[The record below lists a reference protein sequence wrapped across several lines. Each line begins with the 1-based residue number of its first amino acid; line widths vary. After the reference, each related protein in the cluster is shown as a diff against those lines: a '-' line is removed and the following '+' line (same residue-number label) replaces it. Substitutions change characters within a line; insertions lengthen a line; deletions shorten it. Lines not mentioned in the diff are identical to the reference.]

1 MCARGGGGTGDM
13 VVVMGERRLLDML
26 SLPSRVSV
34 QQLRAYADEDL
45 AGEPDAYEEQDPHGF
60 GNCGKPA

>member
-1 MCARGGGGTGDM
+1 M